1 MFCRRWVD
9 WKSIASELE
18 ATTHALQGQGVR
30 ARQVGDNSSVFFFFV
45 RRKSTLWF
53 VSFLNMDT
61 NAGQA
66 RMHTA
71 GKAQARLLS

>member
-30 ARQVGDNSSVFFFFV
+30 ARQVGDNSRVFFFV
-45 RRKSTLWF
+45 RRKSTLSF

-61 NAGQA
+61 NTGQA

>member
-30 ARQVGDNSSVFFFFV
+30 ARQVGDNSRVFVFFCEKEV
-45 RRKSTLWF
+45 DPL
-53 VSFLNMDT
+53 VCLFLKH
-61 NAGQA
+61 GHEC
-66 RMHTA
+66 RA
-71 GKAQARLLS
+71 GKNARSW